1 MKPILITIAFIILF
15 STVKAQQ
22 AATPPPRTDPNTT
35 VIIDEPVK
43 MTEDTSRSKIFTA
56 VEQMPMFPGGFEALY
71 KYLVQNIHYPAN
83 AAKDKIEGKVFLSF
97 VVEKD
102 GSLTDIK
109 VIRRVSPDLDA
120 EAVRV
125 LKESP
130 KWKPAIQNSRPV
142 RVLFSLPVS
151 FSLQKQ

>member
-1 MKPILITIAFIILF
+1 MKPILITISFIAIF
-15 STVKAQQ
+15 SIAKAQQ
-22 AATPPPRTDPNTT
+22 TTTPPQKTDPNTT

-56 VEQMPMFPGGFEALY
+56 VEQIPMFPGGIEALY
-71 KYLVQNIHYPAN
+71 NYLVQNIHYPAS

-109 VIRRVSPDLDA
+109 VIRSISADLDA

-125 LKESP
+125 LKGSP
-130 KWKPAIQNSRPV
+130 KWNPGIQNNRPV
-142 RVLFSLPVS
+142 RVQFSLPVN